1 MEMMQEV
8 RVHSAS
14 LRLPLGP
21 RDGASS
27 VRAAGVVACLVV
39 AGAVAVA
46 VGPWAA
52 WIRALLTVGLV
63 VLAGWLH
70 RVIARMR
77 RPPHG
82 WLVVDDQGV
91 RRLGLPDES
100 MVVDWQEPFGA
111 TVLSSG
117 DRATFLVAFTAPGG
131 VRYVSAR
138 VTDAE
143 DAASA
148 PTVIDRATTAA
159 DSDLRIGNAASLK
172 AADAEKLLSEIARRA
187 PAALDRAYLSDV
199 DGEPVVLEPAELR
212 VGGRRIDMRAPLE
225 WRAMIFF
232 EQGVGTVSVS
242 QGTWVRQGGVE
253 VVLVAPLPADGV
265 WLRSTHLA
273 VRAAGEGRAVKRAI
287 ERDIRLMQAAFSE
300 PPPRELRRAID
311 RIFMLPLRRALDGAP
326 RTQVE
331 VDRVRPQRSPRATQP

>member
-1 MEMMQEV
+1 MMQDA
-8 RVHSAS
+8 RARSAT
-14 LRLPLGP
+14 LRLPLGAAN
-21 RDGASS
+21 GTSS
-27 VRAAGVVACLVV
+27 SRAAGTVASLLVAC
-39 AGAVAVA
+39 AVAVA
-46 VGPWAA
+46 VAPWAA
-52 WIRALLTVGLV
+52 WFRALSTMALV
-63 VLAGWLH
+63 AIAGWLH
-70 RVIARMR
+70 GVIARKR
-77 RPPHG
+77 RPPDG
-82 WLVVDDQGV
+82 WLVVDEQGV
-91 RRLGLPDES
+91 RRVGLQNES
-100 MVVDWQEPFGA
+100 IVLDWQEPFGA
-111 TVLSSG
+111 TVLASG
-117 DRATFLVAFTAPGG
+117 DRATFLVAFTLPRA

-172 AADAEKLLSEIARRA
+172 AADAEKLLAEIARRA
-187 PAALDRAYLSDV
+187 PAALDRAYLSDA
-199 DGEPVVLEPAELR
+199 DGEPVILEPTELR

-232 EQGVGTVSVS
+232 EQGVGTVSVC

-273 VRAAGEGRAVKRAI
+273 VRAAGEGRAVQRAI
-287 ERDIRLMQAAFSE
+287 ERDIRLMQAAFGE
-300 PPPRELRRAID
+300 PPPRELRRAVD
-311 RIFMLPLRRALDGAP
+311 RIFMLPLRRALDRAP